1 MAIGAA
7 IVGSAVVGGAMS
19 SRSQRK
25 AAKTAAAAQT
35 EAADM
40 SVAEQRRQFDALQE
54 IMAPYVASG
63 TPQLQELAMYS
74 SVGRPALEAQQD
86 LLGMNGPE
94 AQQMAIDMIESSP
107 MFQARVKA
115 GEEAML
121 QNASATG
128 GLRGGDIQGALAQF
142 RPEMLSAEIE
152 NQYSKL
158 GGMTALGQMNAQ
170 NLATFGQASAAGV
183 GAQGMQSAAN
193 ISNLLMGAGDARAQA
208 ALASGQATANMW
220 GNIAGS
226 VGSLGMMGA
235 MGYGPLS
242 APTTSAPVTMNP
254 SYTVPGVV

>member
-1 MAIGAA
+1 MSAIAVA

-19 SRSQRK
+19 SRAQKK

-54 IMAPYVASG
+54 IMAPYVEAG

-86 LLGMNGPE
+86 LIGMNGPE
-94 AQQMAIDMIESSP
+94 AQQMAIEMIESSP
-107 MFQARVKA
+107 MFKAKVQA
-115 GEEAML
+115 GEEAIL
-121 QNASATG
+121 QRASATG

-170 NLATFGQASAAGV
+170 NLATLGQASAAGV

-193 ISNLLMGAGDARAQA
+193 ISNLLMGAGDAKAQA

-226 VGSLGMMGA
+226 VGSLGTMGA
-235 MGYGPLS
+235 FGYGPL
-242 APTTSAPVTMNP
+242 
-254 SYTVPGVV
+254 GG

>member
-19 SRSQRK
+19 GRAQRK

-54 IMAPYVASG
+54 IMAPYVEAG

-94 AQQMAIDMIESSP
+94 AQQMAIEMIESSP
-107 MFQARVKA
+107 MFKA
-115 GEEAML
+115 KVQSGEEAIL
-121 QNASATG
+121 QRASATG

-170 NLATFGQASAAGV
+170 NLATLGQASAAGV

-193 ISNLLMGAGDARAQA
+193 ISNLLMGAGDAKAQA

-226 VGSLGMMGA
+226 VGSLGTMGA
-235 MGYGPLS
+235 FGYGPL
-242 APTTSAPVTMNP
+242 
-254 SYTVPGVV
+254 GG

>member
-19 SRSQRK
+19 GRAQRK

-40 SVAEQRRQFDALQE
+40 SIAEQRRQFDALQE
-54 IMAPYVASG
+54 IMAPYVESG

-94 AQQMAIDMIESSP
+94 AQQMAIEMIESSP
-107 MFQARVKA
+107 MFKAKVQA
-115 GEEAML
+115 GEEAIL
-121 QNASATG
+121 QRASATG

-170 NLATFGQASAAGV
+170 NLATLGQASAAGV

-226 VGSLGMMGA
+226 VGSLGTMGA
-235 MGYGPLS
+235 FGYGPLK
-242 APTTSAPVTMNP
+242 
-254 SYTVPGVV
+254 G

>member
-19 SRSQRK
+19 SRSQKK

-54 IMAPYVASG
+54 IMAPYVDAG

-94 AQQMAIDMIESSP
+94 AQQMAIEMIESSP
-107 MFQARVKA
+107 MFKAKVQA
-115 GEEAML
+115 GEEAIL
-121 QNASATG
+121 QRASATG

-170 NLATFGQASAAGV
+170 NLATLGQASAAGV

-193 ISNLLMGAGDARAQA
+193 ISNLLMGAGDAKAQA

-226 VGSLGMMGA
+226 VGSLGTMGA
-235 MGYGPLS
+235 FGYGPL
-242 APTTSAPVTMNP
+242 
-254 SYTVPGVV
+254 GG

>member
-1 MAIGAA
+1 MSAIAVA
-7 IVGSAVVGGAMS
+7 VVGSAVVGGAMS
-19 SRSQRK
+19 SRAQRK

-35 EAADM
+35 EA
-40 SVAEQRRQFDALQE
+40 SELSIAEQRRQFDALQE
-54 IMAPYVASG
+54 IMAPYVEAG

-94 AQQMAIDMIESSP
+94 AQQMAIEMIESSP
-107 MFQARVKA
+107 MFKAKVQA
-115 GEEAML
+115 GEEAIL
-121 QNASATG
+121 QRASATG

-226 VGSLGMMGA
+226 VGSLGTMGA
-235 MGYGPLS
+235 FGYGPL
-242 APTTSAPVTMNP
+242 
-254 SYTVPGVV
+254 GG

>member
-1 MAIGAA
+1 
-7 IVGSAVVGGAMS
+7 MS
-19 SRSQRK
+19 SRSQKK

-54 IMAPYVASG
+54 IMAPYVDAG

-94 AQQMAIDMIESSP
+94 AQQMAIEMIESSP
-107 MFQARVKA
+107 MFKAKVQA
-115 GEEAML
+115 GEEAIL
-121 QNASATG
+121 QRASATG

-170 NLATFGQASAAGV
+170 NLATLGQASAAGV

-193 ISNLLMGAGDARAQA
+193 ISNLLMGAGDAKAQA

-226 VGSLGMMGA
+226 VGSLGTMGA
-235 MGYGPLS
+235 FGYGPL
-242 APTTSAPVTMNP
+242 
-254 SYTVPGVV
+254 GG

>member
-19 SRSQRK
+19 GRAQRK

-54 IMAPYVASG
+54 IMAPYVESG

-94 AQQMAIDMIESSP
+94 AQQMAIEMIESSP
-107 MFQARVKA
+107 MFKA
-115 GEEAML
+115 KVQSGEEAIL
-121 QNASATG
+121 QRASATG

-170 NLATFGQASAAGV
+170 NLATLGQASAAGV

-193 ISNLLMGAGDARAQA
+193 ISNLLMGAGDAKAQA

-226 VGSLGMMGA
+226 VGSLGTMGA
-235 MGYGPLS
+235 FGYGPL
-242 APTTSAPVTMNP
+242 
-254 SYTVPGVV
+254 GG